1 MANTAAAQSRAVIQ
15 SMITLAGAALGLVCA
30 LAWND
35 AIKSTMKQLLGE
47 EDSLAAL
54 YTYAVL
60 ATLVGVFV
68 LIALAKAGARIGG
81 EAAISREAEG

>member
-1 MANTAAAQSRAVIQ
+1 MSKSAEQSRAVIQ

-35 AIKSTMKQLLGE
+35 AIKAAMRQFLGE
-47 EDSLAAL
+47 DDSITGLFV
-54 YTYAVL
+54 YAVL
-60 ATLVGVFV
+60 ATIVAVVV
-68 LIALAKAGARIGG
+68 LLILGKTAARIGG